1 MNNDIIAGNWK
12 QLKGDVQKTWGK
24 LTDDQLDQVEG
35 SREKLNGI
43 LQEQYGI
50 AQDEAEKQIAEFE
63 RRMAA

>member
-1 MNNDIIAGNWK
+1 MNSDIIAGNWK

-50 AQDEAEKQIAEFE
+50 AKDEAEKQIKEFE

>member
-1 MNNDIIAGNWK
+1 MNSDIIAGNWK

-35 SREKLNGI
+35 NREKLNGI
-43 LQEQYGI
+43 LQEQYGL
-50 AQDEAEKQIAEFE
+50 AKDEAEKQIKEFE

>member
-50 AQDEAEKQIAEFE
+50 AKDEAEKQIQEFE

>member
-50 AQDEAEKQIAEFE
+50 AKDEAEKQIAEFE